1 MEFIFHI
8 FIMLNIYILLTLSA
22 NLTIGMANLLT
33 MCQAA
38 FYGIGAYIGTY
49 FLMQFNLPFLII
61 SALVMLL
68 TGLFSILISFASVRL
83 KGDYFVIATM
93 GFQLIV
99 YTILYN
105 WTDVTRGPYG
115 IPGISGIKLLGVYDI
130 HEVFE
135 IFGIYEFLKILRIQ
149 EVFPFFVFSSVIT
162 AIFVY
167 LFRHLTKSP
176 FGRVLNAIRA
186 DETMVES
193 MGRNTVLFKS
203 LAFFL
208 SAAVSGL
215 AGTIYASYIG
225 YIDPTCFTLNE
236 SIFIISALFI
246 GGIGNTKGP
255 ISGAVFVVLIPELL
269 RFVGQNTPVVFLII
283 VFLIFMIIVYYYM
296 KSFLSGDL
304 NNYKR
309 LFLGAIIMVMVPE
322 LLRFWGLPDSMTANL
337 RQIIY
342 GLALILVM
350 YYCPHGLMGKN
361 N

>member
-1 MEFIFHI
+1 MEYVFHI
-8 FIMLNIYILLTLSA
+8 IIMLNIYIMLTLSA
-22 NLTIGMANLLT
+22 NLTIGLANLLT

-49 FLMQFNLPFLII
+49 FLMQFNLPFLAIAAFVVLFTGI
-61 SALVMLL
+61 FSFLV
-68 TGLFSILISFASVRL
+68 SYASVRL

-115 IPGISGIKLLGVYDI
+115 IPGIPGIKLFGILELSGVYAYLALSLVLMGI
-130 HEVFE
+130 IVF
-135 IFGIYEFLKILRIQ
+135 
-149 EVFPFFVFSSVIT
+149 
-162 AIFVY
+162 
-167 LFRHLTKSP
+167 LFHHLIESP
-176 FGRVLNAIRA
+176 FGRVMNAIRA
-186 DETMVES
+186 DEITVKS

-208 SAAVSGL
+208 SASVAGL
-215 AGTIYASYIG
+215 AGIIYASYVS
-225 YIDPTCFTLNE
+225 YIDPTSFTLDE

-255 ISGAVFVVLIPELL
+255 ILGALFVVLLPELL
-269 RFVGQNTPVVFLII
+269 RFVG
-283 VFLIFMIIVYYYM
+283 
-296 KSFLSGDL
+296 
-304 NNYKR
+304 
-309 LFLGAIIMVMVPE
+309 
-322 LLRFWGLPDSMTANL
+322 LPDSIAANL

-350 YYCPHGLMGKN
+350 YYRPQGLWGKAILK
-361 N
+361 